1 MASGIRLITYESE
14 VTLKSGPHGC
24 SVMAAP
30 PTTGAGL
37 EHRRPQPG
45 LGQERRRHQAV
56 VAAADD
62 HRIPLTTRSP
72 LDIMPTIVPLPD

>member
-30 PTTGAGL
+30 PTSGRDSST
-37 EHRRPQPG
+37 
-45 LGQERRRHQAV
+45 AV
-56 VAAADD
+56 RSPALARNAAAT
-62 HRIPLTTRSP
+62 RPLWP
-72 LDIMPTIVPLPD
+72 PPTITASHANPSARHHADHGAPS